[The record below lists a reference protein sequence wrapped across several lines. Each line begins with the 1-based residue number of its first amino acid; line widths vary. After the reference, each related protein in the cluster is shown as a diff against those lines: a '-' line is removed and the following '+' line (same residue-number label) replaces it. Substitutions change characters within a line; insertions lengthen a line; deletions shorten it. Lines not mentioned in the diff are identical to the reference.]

1 MRRAQS
7 LFAKTSI
14 TLTIAFLIFLLFS
27 SVVVAYYILVPVSKR
42 AANDFASLIVI
53 SAQTWVE
60 LPPLTRPDFER
71 ELLDKHQL
79 TILPIE
85 TPLEVSRSSLP
96 YIRFLEEDLLKLTG
110 TPIYVQTQQGGD
122 GSCFCIDM
130 PVYNRYIRVS
140 FSRERIGAKPPLA
153 SLYIIL
159 GGTLLIIITTLL
171 LVRRITIPL
180 TRLSDA
186 TTLVGRGENP
196 VLLPE
201 TGARELVTLTQHFN
215 QMAKEISALLSNR
228 TTLFAGISHDL
239 RTPITRM
246 QLAVTMLNKQQDPDL
261 VARLEHDL
269 EEMTHLMTD
278 TLDLA
283 RGLRPHMPEQ
293 IDLQLFIDDVLTG
306 FQNKDIQT
314 RFSQDTHYFCLVDS
328 HALRRV
334 LSNLID
340 NALRY
345 SEQRPVE
352 IQCSHRGTD
361 ITIQILDRGKGI
373 PIEQREAVFR
383 PFHRLETS
391 RNKKTGGS
399 GLGLTIVQQLCD
411 VNRWQ
416 LQIHAR
422 HGGGTVVEIKLPSD
436 IEQTNAGAI

>member
-110 TPIYVQTQQGGD
+110 TPIYVQTQQD
-122 GSCFCIDM
+122 CFCIDL

-140 FSRERIGAKPPLA
+140 FTRDRIGANPPLA

-159 GGTLLIIITTLL
+159 GGTLLIIMTTLL

-180 TRLSDA
+180 TRLSAA
-186 TTLVGRGENP
+186 TALVGRGENP

-201 TGARELVTLTQHFN
+201 TGAQELVILTQHFN
-215 QMAKEISALLSNR
+215 QMAKEIAALLSNR

-306 FQNKDIQT
+306 FQYKDIQT
-314 RFSQDTHYFCLVDS
+314 RFSPDAHYFCLVDS

-334 LSNLID
+334 LTNLID

-345 SEQRPVE
+345 SEKRPVE
-352 IQCSHRGTD
+352 IQCRHSDKD
-361 ITIQILDRGKGI
+361 IIIQILDRGKGI

-416 LQIHAR
+416 LQIHSR
-422 HGGGTVVEIKLPSD
+422 HGGGTVVEIKIPTEL
-436 IEQTNAGAI
+436 